1 MRFDFYTL
9 EDKEIKCE
17 TVGKWKGTPIYAC
30 NSARY
35 DAMKRDGSNR
45 GAYLIYDNGNALV
58 INGQIFGNV
67 NVSGEV
73 KECTPRTYR
82 TPQEVEREIIQKS
95 KRDSEKMNSSIPANP
110 TFETLGIPEITVDI
124 DVDALLKSACDMS
137 KLEAI
142 CLS

>member
-1 MRFDFYTL
+1 MKFDFYTL

-17 TVGKWKGTPIYAC
+17 TVGQWKGTPIYAC

-67 NVSGEV
+67 NVNGEV

-82 TPQEVEREIIQKS
+82 TPQEMDREISEKS
-95 KRDSEKMNSSIPANP
+95 KKGFENMNSKIPAAS
-110 TFETLGIPEITVDI
+110 FATLGVPEIKVDI
-124 DVDALLKSACDMS
+124 DVDALLKNACDMS
-137 KLEAI
+137 KLEAL